1 MSFAKQI
8 VMGGLFFVLPVLLS
22 ACGGDAGETEKRK
35 KIGSE
40 AQEKFKEFQE
50 KQKSGKK

>member
-1 MSFAKQI
+1 MSFAKKI
-8 VMGGLFFVLPVLLS
+8 VMGGLFLVLPVLLS
-22 ACGGDAGETEKRK
+22 ACSDTGETEKRK